1 MPLAWPPCSRGPT
14 FNDLLVGDAEGGVH
28 DALKASTV
36 DDVELEAGMLL
47 RAKVA
52 AEHGAEM
59 NAFIGGEVAFYPDSH

>member
-1 MPLAWPPCSRGPT
+1 MPYT

-28 DALKASTV
+28 DALKASTI
-36 DDVELEAGMLL
+36 DDVELEARMLL

-59 NAFIGGEVAFYPDSH
+59 NAFVGGKMAFLPDSH